1 MCHFVV
7 TLQSVFCRSVPAS
20 LGAAEI
26 SKLFFLLCIYS
37 GHCWANRT
45 AWNLCTSQ
53 SQHSDPG
60 AAPGEAGN
68 HDLVSFT
75 QWDWWPWLLS
85 SYPSIGDL
93 VCMGISSLHPGQ
105 LLILWWPAWFAGVFS
120 AQPVW
125 SEHVFFFYSTL
136 CSSAHLQGPT
146 IAKDIYSKW
155 EVESWGC
162 EVLEEEG
169 KEICPERERRI
180 PFTLYQCVYH
190 LSFLCL
196 SEDYIQIAQIKA
208 ERDKKWKKDKQRHS
222 ELFFSREL
230 RELGTIVHLQL
241 SEQVAWLEVWARS
254 PSVKMDTRAD
264 LARNCSLSQA
274 QEITG
279 EHWLSTANEGISWKR
294 AAAWGS
300 QVDLVIL
307 DVSTPSQSL
316 QKH

>member
-53 SQHSDPG
+53 SRHSDPR

-125 SEHVFFFYSTL
+125 SERVFFFSTAHCVPQHICRVQPL
-136 CSSAHLQGPT
+136 LKIFTASERWRAEDVKCWRRKEKKSAQ
-146 IAKDIYSKW
+146 
-155 EVESWGC
+155 
-162 EVLEEEG
+162 
-169 KEICPERERRI
+169 RERGI

>member
-1 MCHFVV
+1 MEFVHIAV
-7 TLQSVFCRSVPAS
+7 TALRSRSCSWGSREPRPCFLHSVGLVA
-20 LGAAEI
+20 LAA
-26 SKLFFLLCIYS
+26 FLLPQHRRPCLH
-37 GHCWANRT
+37 GHQQPPSWTASHSLMTRMICRCFLSPACVIWTCFFFSTAHCVPQHICRVHPLLKIFTASERWRAEDVKCWRRK
-45 AWNLCTSQ
+45 
-53 SQHSDPG
+53 
-60 AAPGEAGN
+60 EKK
-68 HDLVSFT
+68 
-75 QWDWWPWLLS
+75 
-85 SYPSIGDL
+85 
-93 VCMGISSLHPGQ
+93 
-105 LLILWWPAWFAGVFS
+105 S
-120 AQPVW
+120 AQ
-125 SEHVFFFYSTL
+125 
-136 CSSAHLQGPT
+136 
-146 IAKDIYSKW
+146 
-155 EVESWGC
+155 
-162 EVLEEEG
+162 
-169 KEICPERERRI
+169 RERGI